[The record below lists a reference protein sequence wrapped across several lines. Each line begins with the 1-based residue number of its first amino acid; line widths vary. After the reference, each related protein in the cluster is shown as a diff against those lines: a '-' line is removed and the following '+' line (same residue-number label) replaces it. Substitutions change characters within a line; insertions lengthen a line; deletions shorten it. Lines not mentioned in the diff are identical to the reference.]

1 MASLS
6 ELWSYDFIR
15 QAVYAALL
23 ASVLCGVI
31 GTFVVV
37 KRLVFISGGLSHAAF
52 GGLGVCYFLGV
63 EPLLGAGVVAIASA
77 LLLAAGSRRWI
88 RSRDAVIGILWS
100 VGMAIG
106 VIFVALSPGY
116 APNLMT
122 YLFGNILTVG
132 KGAVLATFLFT
143 ILVLCFI
150 VLFFKEFVAVS
161 FDEEFARVQ
170 GVPVGLF
177 MAILMV
183 MVALAV
189 VLLIQLVGIIL
200 VIALLTI
207 PPVISLM
214 LTRSFVAVIVLST
227 LIGAIMTLAGLALSY
242 VFDLPSGPTMV
253 LLGALLMLPAYLWR
267 RMVRGDLPRSPRSL
281 PSDSPTSVSSAS

>member
-1 MASLS
+1 MD
-6 ELWSYDFIR
+6 LWSYDFIR
-15 QAVYAALL
+15 QAIYAALL

-37 KRLVFISGGLSHAAF
+37 RRLVFISGGVSHAAF

-63 EPLLGAGVVAIASA
+63 EPLLGAAAVAIISA
-77 LLLAAGSRRWI
+77 LLVAAGGSRWI
-88 RSRDAVIGILWS
+88 RSQDAVIGILWS

-106 VIFVALSPGY
+106 VVFVALSPGY

-132 KGAVLATFLFT
+132 QGAVLATFWFT
-143 ILVLCFI
+143 IVVLGF
-150 VLFFKEFVAVS
+150 VLMFFKEFVAVS

-170 GVPVGLF
+170 GVPVGVF

-183 MVALAV
+183 MVALSV

-214 LTRSFVAVIVLST
+214 LTRGFVSVILVST
-227 LIGAIMTLAGLALSY
+227 FIGALMTLGGLALSY

-253 LLGALLMLPAYLWR
+253 LLGALLMLPAYLWQRLVR
-267 RMVRGDLPRSPRSL
+267 RDFGKPPDALQAEPQDL
-281 PSDSPTSVSSAS
+281 VSSAP

>member
-1 MASLS
+1 MATLI

-15 QAVYAALL
+15 QAVFAALL
-23 ASVLCGVI
+23 ASFLCGVI

-37 KRLVFISGGLSHAAF
+37 KRLVFISGGVSHAAF
-52 GGLGVCYFLGV
+52 GGLGVCYYLGV
-63 EPLLGAGVVAIASA
+63 EPLIGAGVVAIVSA
-77 LLLAAGSRRWI
+77 LLVAVGGRRWV
-88 RSRDAVIGILWS
+88 RSQDAVIGILWS

-106 VIFVALSPGY
+106 VVFVALSPGY

-122 YLFGNILTVG
+122 YLFGNILTVSH
-132 KGAVLATFLFT
+132 GAVLVTFWFT
-143 ILVLCFI
+143 LVVLGFAL
-150 VLFFKEFVAVS
+150 LFFKEFVAVS

-170 GVPVGLF
+170 GVPVGVF

-183 MVALAV
+183 MVALSV

-214 LTRSFVAVIVLST
+214 LTRGFVSVILVST
-227 LIGAIMTLAGLALSY
+227 FIGALMTLGGLALSY

-253 LLGALLMLPAYLWR
+253 LLGALLMLPAYLWQRLVR
-267 RMVRGDLPRSPRSL
+267 RDFGKPPDALQAEPQDL
-281 PSDSPTSVSSAS
+281 VSSAP

>member
-1 MASLS
+1 MSTLI

-15 QAVYAALL
+15 QAVFAALL

-37 KRLVFISGGLSHAAF
+37 KRLVFISGGVSHAAF
-52 GGLGVCYFLGV
+52 GGLGVCYYLGF
-63 EPLLGAGVVAIASA
+63 EPLIGAGVVAILSA
-77 LLLAAGSRRWI
+77 LLVALGGRRWI
-88 RSRDAVIGILWS
+88 RSRDAIIGILWS

-132 KGAVLATFLFT
+132 RGAVLATFLFT
-143 ILVLCFI
+143 LVVVGFVI
-150 VLFFKEFVAVS
+150 TFFKEFVAVS

-170 GVPVGLF
+170 GVPVGVF
-177 MAILMV
+177 IAILMM
-183 MVALAV
+183 MVALSV

-214 LTRSFVAVIVLST
+214 LTRGFVSVILVSSLV
-227 LIGAIMTLAGLALSY
+227 GAMMTLGGLALSY

-253 LLGALLMLPAYLWR
+253 LLGALLMLLAYLWQRGVR
-267 RMVRGDLPRSPRSL
+267 RDPGR
-281 PSDSPTSVSSAS
+281 PSEALQAGQRDFESSAS